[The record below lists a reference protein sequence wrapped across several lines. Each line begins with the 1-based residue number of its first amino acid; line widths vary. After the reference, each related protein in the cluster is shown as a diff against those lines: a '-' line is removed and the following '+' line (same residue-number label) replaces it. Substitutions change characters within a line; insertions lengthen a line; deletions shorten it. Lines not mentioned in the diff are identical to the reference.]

1 MFDSSGGRADTAVT
15 ALTAVTR
22 CDSCLRDEGIEWVP
36 AWEGLGAH
44 VDRGPGGLAYLL
56 DLAAL

>member
-1 MFDSSGGRADTAVT
+1 MFDSSGGRAD
-15 ALTAVTR
+15 TAVTR